1 MSSDT
6 FGFVT
11 TTGIQEG
18 ETISKEDINATKGSW
33 ENADNSISEFN
44 IREEGLDRR
53 SFDTNDTWSDV
64 LNSRSRCYLSGVRKN
79 VPVPGKGWDPMP
91 FGTSDL
97 PVTGGTTT
105 VSPAIQFDW
114 DPQIHTYVIIR
125 ASFWFHF
132 DVGLVGSAKRDDS
145 GDDDNFELLRDN
157 HDFKFGILVTE
168 PGQPLSSATEATR
181 LPTKING
188 QIYCPTQVGLNKTWS
203 SDSTGTYN
211 QIRHKFD
218 RRTAMATTVS
228 MVVGGQS
235 WTTNSAPILESNL
248 NAIDLRES
256 GAVMARLFWKSR
268 NDEADCEIAGSA
280 TENQPVKVTIGNLQ
294 FFAQVFRR

>member
-1 MSSDT
+1 MSSET
-6 FGFVT
+6 SGFVT
-11 TTGIQEG
+11 TAGIQEG
-18 ETISKEDINATKGSW
+18 ETISKEDINATKDSW
-33 ENADNSISEFN
+33 EKADNSISEFN

-64 LNSRSRCYLSGVRKN
+64 LNSQSRCYLSGVRKN
-79 VPVPGKGWDPMP
+79 VPVPGHGWQRMR
-91 FGTSDL
+91 FGSSSL
-97 PVTGGTTT
+97 SVSGGVDSNYPT
-105 VSPAIQFDW
+105 IQFDW

-168 PGQPLSSATEATR
+168 PGQTLSSATESTR
-181 LPTKING
+181 LPTTING

-211 QIRHKFD
+211 QIIHKFD

-235 WTTNSAPILESNL
+235 WTTNSAPIIESNL
-248 NAIDLRES
+248 GAIDLRES
-256 GAVMARLFWKSR
+256 GTVTARLFWKSR
-268 NDEADCEIAGSA
+268 RAPAVCEIADSA
-280 TENQPVKVTIGNLQ
+280 TNGQEVPVTIGNLQ